1 MNQQIMEILGQAA
14 MKKLPQFLPQEI
26 TNTAW
31 TLATLSISNTPLF
44 LEISVES
51 LVDDVDAAKQ

>member
-1 MNQQIMEILGQAA
+1 MEILGQAA
-14 MKKLPQFLPQEI
+14 MKKLGQFLPQEI

-31 TLATLSISNTPLF
+31 TLATLSISNTALF

-51 LVDDVDAAKQ
+51 LVDAAKH

>member
-1 MNQQIMEILGQAA
+1 MEILGQAA
-14 MKKLPQFLPQEI
+14 MKKLRQFLPQEI